1 MKVHIPAFEPMAKC
15 NEHLKH
21 GPIDIDLGP
30 DVVKVVR
37 CKDCKHYKS
46 GSCECHSVW
55 SDEYSAGY
63 DCGPDD
69 FCSIGQHREDSQCEK

>member
-37 CKDCKHYKS
+37 CKIVNTIKA
-46 GSCECHSVW
+46 EV
-55 SDEYSAGY
+55 ANVIL
-63 DCGPDD
+63 CGRTNIPLDMIAD
-69 FCSIGQHREDSQCEK
+69 QMIFAA